1 MQQWEYLTVY
11 LSDDLDFPSAVD
23 RGEVLSWASKSITQR
38 LNAHAALGW
47 EIFDLHWLSETE
59 LMVTF
64 KRPVPPESDRDA
76 P

>member
-11 LSDDLDFPSAVD
+11 LADDLDFPNEVD
-23 RGEVLSWASKSITQR
+23 RGEALSWAGKSITQQINVR
-38 LNAHAALGW
+38 AAHGW
-47 EIFDLHWLSETE
+47 EVFDLHWLSDTE

-64 KRPVPPESDRDA
+64 KRRVLLESDEDL